1 MAQEHAA
8 SVQGVAIRVSRLAA
22 DGSPA
27 TGPKASYAMEAFVS
41 ATWAPDYDEGEEI
54 QEKGANGLLCVY
66 YKANDTLKRV
76 TLSLAICE
84 PDPEFTEIIS
94 GGTLLAA
101 TYGTASTMSAG
112 SAVGDSSIQVAANIG
127 TGAFTIGTETV
138 VVTGVT
144 GASAPF
150 TAFLQ
155 FPLTVVHA
163 TASPVTP
170 VPETVGY
177 AAPASGIDPIPNGV
191 GLEVWSY
198 AVANSRRAST
208 RPYFRW
214 VFPSC
219 QFRPTG
225 DRTIEN
231 GLMANTFSGYGV
243 GNAMFGS
250 GPAKDWA
257 YPSDRPYAYA
267 RDTAAPIGVRNYQTV
282 T

>member
-1 MAQEHAA
+1 MVAEKAA
-8 SVQGVAIRVSRLAA
+8 SVQGVAIRATRLAA

-27 TGPKASYAMEAFVS
+27 TGATASYAMEAFIS

-54 QEKGANGLLCVY
+54 AEKGANGLLCVY

-84 PDPEFTEIIS
+84 PDPEFTEIVS

-101 TYGTASTMSAG
+101 TTGSASTLAADSDI
-112 SAVGDSSIQVAANIG
+112 GDSSVQVTANIG
-127 TGAFTIGTETV
+127 VGAFTIGSETV

-144 GASAPF
+144 GAATPF
-150 TAFLQ
+150 TAYLQ
-155 FPLTVVHA
+155 FPLTA
-163 TASPVTP
+163 THTTTAAITP
-170 VPETVGY
+170 IAETVGY
-177 AAPASGIDPIPNGV
+177 AAPAAGTDPTPDGV
-191 GLEVWSY
+191 ALEVWSY
-198 AVANSRRAST
+198 AVANSRRAGN

-219 QFRPTG
+219 QLRPSG
-225 DRTIEN
+225 DRAIEN

-243 GNAMFGS
+243 GNAFFGD
-250 GPAKDWA
+250 GPQHDWPFLA
-257 YPSDRPYAYA
+257 DRPYQYA
-267 RDTAAPIGVRNYQTV
+267 RDAAAPIGVRGYQTV